1 MFSVPVALIAAA
13 LATSRTRAL
22 RAVTGADGVSAE
34 GTTGPK
40 PATALLIA
48 AVVLAVALAGF
59 AVMIVANV
67 GPPR

>member
-1 MFSVPVALIAAA
+1 MFNVPVALIAAA
-13 LATSRTRAL
+13 LATLRARAL
-22 RAVTGADGVSAE
+22 LAVTGRGGAPVDGA
-34 GTTGPK
+34 TGPK

-48 AVVLAVALAGF
+48 ALVLALALAGF